1 MSNHIPEINEDNE
14 MPCCIRYPQIAT
26 EDTYRRLARRYPSM
40 AYHVGRAC
48 AVAGYLGLYKELN
61 ILPDTH
67 IAEEAR
73 ECGNIDIYN
82 YIMS

>member
-1 MSNHIPEINEDNE
+1 
-14 MPCCIRYPQIAT
+14 MPYCIRYPEIAT